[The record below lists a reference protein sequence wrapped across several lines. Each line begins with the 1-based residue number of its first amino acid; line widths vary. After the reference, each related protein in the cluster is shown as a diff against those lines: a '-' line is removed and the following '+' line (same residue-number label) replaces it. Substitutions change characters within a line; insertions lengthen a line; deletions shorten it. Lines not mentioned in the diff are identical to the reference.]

1 MSYSIA
7 KLRALTDEELIAQ
20 HDRQAQ
26 NTSVGVN
33 YYLDEL
39 DRRSR
44 ERAVQASD
52 RLARR
57 SFMLGVA
64 STVLSVAATVA
75 AVVALFVR

>member
-1 MSYSIA
+1 MSYSIE
-7 KLRALTDEELIAQ
+7 KLRSLSDEELIAQ
-20 HDRQAQ
+20 HDHQATM
-26 NTSVGVN
+26 TSVGVN

-57 SFMLGVA
+57 SFMVGIA
-64 STVLSVAATVA
+64 STVLSVIATVA
-75 AVVALFVR
+75 AVLALFLR

>member
-1 MSYSIA
+1 MSYSIE
-7 KLRALTDEELIAQ
+7 KLRSLPDEELIAQ
-20 HDRQAQ
+20 HDRQATM
-26 NTSVGVN
+26 TSVGVN

-57 SFMLGVA
+57 SFMVGIA
-64 STVLSVAATVA
+64 STVLSVVATIA
-75 AVVALFVR
+75 AVLALFLR

>member
-1 MSYSIA
+1 MSYSIE
-7 KLRALTDEELIAQ
+7 KLRSLTDEELIAE
-20 HDRQAQ
+20 HDEQAQ
-26 NTSVGVN
+26 RTSVGVS
-33 YYLDEL
+33 YYLEEL

-57 SFMLGVA
+57 SFWLGVA
-64 STVLSVAATVA
+64 STVLSVVATVA